1 MDLADPTRSV
11 TPSLD
16 GPVLAVLSR
25 ASRPLTVGEVAKE
38 AVRGSE
44 IGVRRCLARLVA
56 QGIVDAVPMGR
67 NVVHTL
73 NRDHVAA
80 PVADLLAGLRA
91 ELARR
96 LRETLGSWQPRP
108 LRASLLT
115 SAAGA
120 AGEIAVLLVHQPLP
134 GDTARHLATD
144 MTAAARCAPPA
155 PPEMTAEEEQV
166 WCTQVAALHLLVRS
180 WTGNDLRVV
189 AMSSD
194 DEADRLRRGSRL
206 LEQVVR
212 HSETL
217 L

>member
-1 MDLADPTRSV
+1 M

-25 ASRPLTVGEVAKE
+25 ASRPLTVGEVARE
-38 AVRGSE
+38 AARGSE

-56 QGIVDAVPMGR
+56 QGIVHALPMGR

-80 PVADLLAGLRA
+80 PVADLLAGLQD

-115 SAAGA
+115 STAGA
-120 AGEIAVLLVHQPLP
+120 ADEIAVLLVHQPLP
-134 GDTARHLATD
+134 GDTSRHLATGIT
-144 MTAAARCAPPA
+144 TATARCALPSPPA
-155 PPEMTAEEEQV
+155 MTAGQEQV
-166 WCTQVAALHLLVRS
+166 WRAQVAALHVLVRS

-194 DEADRLRRGSRL
+194 DEADHRRRGSRL

-212 HSETL
+212 RSETL